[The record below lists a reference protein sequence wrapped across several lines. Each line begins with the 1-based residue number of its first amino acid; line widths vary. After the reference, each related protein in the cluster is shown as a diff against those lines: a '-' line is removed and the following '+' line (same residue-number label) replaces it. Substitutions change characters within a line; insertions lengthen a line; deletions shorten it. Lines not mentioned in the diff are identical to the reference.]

1 MNARAVQPQ
10 TPSFRSSGSA
20 LAWSLLL
27 SRTRGYRLEHRLVS
41 GLLIRVAPAMRA
53 EADR

>member
-1 MNARAVQPQ
+1 MNARAVA
-10 TPSFRSSGSA
+10 TANAFVSFVRVRA
-20 LAWSLLL
+20 RVVAVAVLDP
-27 SRTRGYRLEHRLVS
+27 GYRLEHRLVS